1 MLNFTKFNKIKKIK
15 MFLKKNT
22 FFFLKK
28 INNSNILK
36 KTRKPFFF
44 TKTKLNFS
52 LKFYGFLF
60 LNNNVFNHLNNKN
73 FCYNTKKFL
82 YSFSYKNEIQRFILR
97 KYIKNNFLADSLS
110 KNSIF
115 SNYLYSY
122 NVLTSGNYHTFFNN
136 FLKSDSESNFNF
148 FNFINK
154 KDNHIQ
160 SMLNKNLSSFLN

>member
-1 MLNFTKFNKIKKIK
+1 
-15 MFLKKNT
+15 MFLKKNALL
-22 FFFLKK
+22 FFKK
-28 INNSNILK
+28 IKNSNILK

-60 LNNNVFNHLNNKN
+60 LNNNISSYLNNKH
-73 FCYNTKKFL
+73 FSYNTKKFL

-97 KYIKNNFLADSLS
+97 KYVKNNFLADSLL

-122 NVLTSGNYHTFFNN
+122 SISNSSGYHTFFNN
-136 FLKSDSESNFNF
+136 FLKSDNDSNFNF

-154 KDNHIQ
+154 KDNNIQ
-160 SMLNKNLSSFLN
+160 SILNKNLSSFLN

>member
-1 MLNFTKFNKIKKIK
+1 VLNFTKFNKTKKIK
-15 MFLKKNT
+15 MFSKKNVLL
-22 FFFLKK
+22 FFKK
-28 INNSNILK
+28 IKNSNILK

-60 LNNNVFNHLNNKN
+60 LNNNIFNYLNNKH
-73 FCYNTKKFL
+73 FSYNTKKFL

-97 KYIKNNFLADSLS
+97 KYVKNNFLADSLL
-110 KNSIF
+110 KNSVF

-122 NVLTSGNYHTFFNN
+122 NILNSGSYHSFFNN
-136 FLKSDSESNFNF
+136 FLKSDHDDNLNF

-160 SMLNKNLSSFLN
+160 SILNKNLSSFLN